1 MKTAAVHEFSI
12 REVRQAF
19 HRVLR
24 CVGNGETVV
33 ITNRRRPVAR
43 ILPPEP
49 SVPKGQR
56 VTWTFL
62 PRLKKLFPQPLSFN
76 PVLRAREDDRR
87 QNKLAIAAGLKVL
100 PTA

>member
-1 MKTAAVHEFSI
+1 MKIAAIREFSI
-12 REVRQAF
+12 REVRQSF

-49 SVPKGQR
+49 AVPAGR
-56 VTWTFL
+56 PLTWSFL

-76 PVLRAREDDRR
+76 PVVRAREDERW
-87 QNKLAIAAGLKVL
+87 
-100 PTA
+100 

>member
-1 MKTAAVHEFSI
+1 MKPAVVHEFSI

-24 CVGNGETVV
+24 SVGNGETVV

-49 SVPKGQR
+49 AAPPGGR

-62 PRLKKLFPQPLSFN
+62 PRLKKLFPQPLPFN
-76 PVLRAREDDRR
+76 PVVRAREDERW
-87 QNKLAIAAGLKVL
+87 
-100 PTA
+100 

>member
-12 REVRQAF
+12 REVRQSF

-24 CVGNGETVV
+24 WIGNGETMV

-49 SVPKGQR
+49 AAPPSQR
-56 VTWTFL
+56 VTWDFL

-76 PVLRAREDDRR
+76 PVLRAREDERW
-87 QNKLAIAAGLKVL
+87 
-100 PTA
+100 